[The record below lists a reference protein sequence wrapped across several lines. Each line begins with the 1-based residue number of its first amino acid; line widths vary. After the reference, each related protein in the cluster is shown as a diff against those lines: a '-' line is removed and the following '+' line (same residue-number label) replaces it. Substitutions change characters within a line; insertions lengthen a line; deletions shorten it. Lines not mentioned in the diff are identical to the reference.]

1 MQVIIVILLLFLNEI
16 ISFQSFSSIYRNP
29 LLSSSTSPTSPT
41 SPTSSTSASLS
52 SCRVIHMSGYIPPE
66 RDSEYRRMVKK
77 SLLKPIITNDPNSV
91 NIDEEIAL
99 PIPKEGDIVLCPGKW
114 KGESV
119 LGRIRF
125 MRYSQPSEAWVAEV
139 IPLMEGKSNNVY
151 VVDRKA
157 TSLSDKVANLR
168 PVLSFFLRS
177 ENGYKIS
184 YRKNSTEIILKA
196 PSYRSLAA
204 DFKFPQ
210 KEINETVLA
219 SDMVTYAETKARI
232 VLNTLKAG
240 AVGTVGSLFV
250 FNFNIDISLSYF
262 LGALSGALYLLLLGK
277 KVDQVGAGFSV
288 GTTPVPSK
296 AEEILAKSRFAV
308 PLFLVGVL
316 SAKNILV
323 DGDEVSLFHLLSKE
337 QFLSAIGGF
346 LTYRLSLF
354 ATEVAS
360 EFRTED
366 VLSIAPGSFAESYR
380 LAKKLKKEG
389 DTSADNAPVL
399 TTVVFITGPRAA
411 GRSTLAAALANNI
424 SKNSKTNQ
432 VSKTKNE
439 PLKVCKFLTTNP
451 GLWQTNPSKYKI
463 ISVEELEK
471 LKLESKIIYEGE
483 EKNTFGASAP
493 VYLTIDDIIVNGD
506 NNPVLLEGPPAVLEA
521 LSKFKN
527 LRLLNIWIS
536 LQTKEQFIEKATS
549 IVQTQALQAL
559 QGAGS
564 MNREELAQ
572 KSAQQVS
579 DLVNEAARDVTFY
592 MQKAP
597 LFQYTLL
604 NSGIEDQT
612 LDELEQLLANTL

>member
-1 MQVIIVILLLFLNEI
+1 MQVVLFILLLLFNEI
-16 ISFQSFSSIYRNP
+16 ISFNSFSSIYRKHITTTTS
-29 LLSSSTSPTSPT
+29 SSSTTT
-41 SPTSSTSASLS
+41 TSSTTTSSSSS
-52 SCRVIHMSGYIPPE
+52 SCTVVYMSGYIPPE
-66 RDSEYRRMVKK
+66 RDAEYRRMVKK
-77 SLLKPIITNDPNSV
+77 SLLKPIITSDPNSV
-91 NIDEEIAL
+91 NINEEVAL
-99 PIPKEGDIVLCPGKW
+99 PVPKEGDIVLCPGKW

-157 TSLSDKVANLR
+157 ASLSEPIASLR

-184 YRKNSTEIILKA
+184 YRKNTTEIILKA

-210 KEINETVLA
+210 KAINETVLA
-219 SDMVTYAETKARI
+219 SDMITYAEIKARI
-232 VLNTLKAG
+232 VSNTLKAG
-240 AVGTVGSLFV
+240 AIGTVGSLFV

-262 LGALSGALYLLLLGK
+262 LGALSGAFYLILLGK

-288 GTTPVPSK
+288 GTAPAPTK
-296 AEEILAKSRFAV
+296 ADEILAKSRFAV
-308 PLFLVGVL
+308 PLFLIGVL
-316 SAKNILV
+316 SAKNIFV
-323 DGDEVSLFHLLSKE
+323 DRDEVSLFHLLSKE

-380 LAKKLKKEG
+380 LAKKMKKDG
-389 DTSADNAPVL
+389 VAVDNEPSL

-411 GRSTLAAALANNI
+411 GRTTLATALAKNI
-424 SKNSKTNQ
+424 GTNSKTNQ

-451 GLWQTNPSKYKI
+451 GLWQTNPTKYRI
-463 ISVEELEK
+463 VSVEELEQ
-471 LKLESKIIYEGE
+471 LKLASKIVYEGE

-493 VYLTIDDIIVNGD
+493 VYLSIDDVVENGD
-506 NNPVLLEGPPAVLEA
+506 KNPVLLEGPPAVLEA
-521 LSKFKN
+521 LKKNKN

-559 QGAGS
+559 QGAGNV
-564 MNREELAQ
+564 NREELAQ

-597 LFQYTLL
+597 LFEYTLL
-604 NSGIEDQT
+604 NSGDEDQT

>member
-1 MQVIIVILLLFLNEI
+1 MKLLVFVLLLLLNEI
-16 ISFQSFSSIYRNP
+16 ISFHSIFTRKSTITTSTSSKISP
-29 LLSSSTSPTSPT
+29 SSSCT
-41 SPTSSTSASLS
+41 
-52 SCRVIHMSGYIPPE
+52 VIYMSGYVPPE
-66 RDSEYRRMVKK
+66 RDVEYRKMVKK
-77 SLLKPIITNDPNSV
+77 SLLKPVITNDPSTIQ
-91 NIDEEIAL
+91 IDEEIAL

-125 MRYSQPSEAWVAEV
+125 MRYSQPNEAWVAEV

-157 TSLSDKVANLR
+157 SSLSEKIASLR

-196 PSYRSLAA
+196 PSYRPLNAE
-204 DFKFPQ
+204 FKFPQ
-210 KEINETVLA
+210 KVINETVLA
-219 SDMVTYAETKARI
+219 SDMVTYAEIKTRI
-232 VLNTLKAG
+232 VSNTLKAG
-240 AVGTVGSLFV
+240 AIGTVGSLFA

-262 LGALSGALYLLLLGK
+262 LGVLSGALYLILLGK

-288 GTTPVPSK
+288 GTAPAPSK
-296 AEEILAKSRFAV
+296 ADEILAKSRFAV
-308 PLFLVGVL
+308 PLFLVGIL
-316 SAKNILV
+316 SAKNIYV
-323 DGDEVSLFHLLSKE
+323 DGDEVSLFRFLSKE

-366 VLSIAPGSFAESYR
+366 VLSVAPGSFAESYR
-380 LAKKLKKEG
+380 LAKKLRKDGGNEV
-389 DTSADNAPVL
+389 DDSPTL
-399 TTVVFITGPRAA
+399 TTVVLITGPRAA
-411 GRSTLAAALANNI
+411 GRSSIATALANNI
-424 SKNSKTNQ
+424 NTNTKTNQ
-432 VSKTKNE
+432 VSKTKND

-451 GLWQTNPSKYKI
+451 GLWQTNPTKYKI
-463 ISVEELEK
+463 INIEELEK
-471 LKLESKIIYEGE
+471 LKLNSKIVYEGE

-493 VYLTIDDIIVNGD
+493 VYLSIDDITAFGD
-506 NNPVLLEGPPAVLEA
+506 KSPVLLEGPPAVLEA

-549 IVQTQALQAL
+549 IVQTQALQAMK
-559 QGAGS
+559 GEGNI
-564 MNREELAQ
+564 NRDELAQ

-597 LFQYTLL
+597 LFEYTLL
-604 NSGIEDQT
+604 NSGSEEQT

>member
-1 MQVIIVILLLFLNEI
+1 
-16 ISFQSFSSIYRNP
+16 
-29 LLSSSTSPTSPT
+29 
-41 SPTSSTSASLS
+41 
-52 SCRVIHMSGYIPPE
+52 MSGYVPPE
-66 RDSEYRRMVKK
+66 RDVEYRKMVKK
-77 SLLKPIITNDPNSV
+77 SLLKPVITNDPNTV
-91 NIDEEIAL
+91 QIDEEVAL

-114 KGESV
+114 KDESV

-125 MRYSQPSEAWVAEV
+125 MRYSQPNEAWVAEV

-157 TSLSDKVANLR
+157 SSLSEKIANLR

-184 YRKNSTEIILKA
+184 YRKNTTEIILKA
-196 PSYRSLAA
+196 PSYRPLNAE
-204 DFKFPQ
+204 FKFPQ
-210 KEINETVLA
+210 KVINETVLA
-219 SDMVTYAETKARI
+219 SDMITYAETKTRI
-232 VLNTLKAG
+232 VSNTLKAG
-240 AVGTVGSLFV
+240 AVGTVGSLFA

-262 LGALSGALYLLLLGK
+262 LGALSGALYLILLGK

-288 GTTPVPSK
+288 GTAPAPSK
-296 AEEILAKSRFAV
+296 ADEILAKSRFAV
-308 PLFLVGVL
+308 PLFLVGIL
-316 SAKNILV
+316 SAKNIYV
-323 DGDEVSLFHLLSKE
+323 DGGENVSLFHLLSKE

-366 VLSIAPGSFAESYR
+366 VLSVAPGSFAESYR
-380 LAKKLKKEG
+380 LAKKMKKDG
-389 DTSADNAPVL
+389 GNVADNSPSL
-399 TTVVFITGPRAA
+399 TTVVLITGPRAA
-411 GRSTLAAALANNI
+411 GRSSIATALANNI
-424 SKNSKTNQ
+424 STNTKTNQ
-432 VSKTKNE
+432 VSKTKSD

-451 GLWQTNPSKYKI
+451 GLWQTNPTKYRVI
-463 ISVEELEK
+463 TIEELEK
-471 LKLESKIIYEGE
+471 LKLSSKIVYEGE

-493 VYLTIDDIIVNGD
+493 VYLSIDDITECGD
-506 NNPVLLEGPPAVLEA
+506 KNPVLLEGPPAVLEA

-549 IVQTQALQAL
+549 IVQSQALQAMK
-559 QGAGS
+559 GEGNI
-564 MNREELAQ
+564 NRDELAQ

-597 LFQYTLL
+597 LFEYTLL
-604 NSGIEDQT
+604 NSGSEDQT